1 MNLSFLLSHF
11 RMHPK
16 GLIYKNPNV
25 NVLTILGLTFTVKDS
40 RPETKILFDSVIGV
54 IRKIIYLNIV
64 FLKSIFLRVIKELF
78 YFFKS

>member
-1 MNLSFLLSHF
+1 
-11 RMHPK
+11 MHPK

-64 FLKSIFLRVIKELF
+64 YFKSIFLRVIKELF
-78 YFFKS
+78 YFF

>member
-1 MNLSFLLSHF
+1 
-11 RMHPK
+11 MHPK